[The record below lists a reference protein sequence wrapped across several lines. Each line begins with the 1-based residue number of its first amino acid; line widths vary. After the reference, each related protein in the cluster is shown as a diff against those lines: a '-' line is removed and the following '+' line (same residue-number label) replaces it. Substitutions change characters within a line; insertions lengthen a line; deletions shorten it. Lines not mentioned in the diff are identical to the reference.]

1 MPGFAPIADQAH
13 ISVISSVAP
22 KYVQHYSDLTKR
34 NHMLLNMMKQW
45 GNITYDFTGVTKI
58 LKIKVRQT
66 AVRTF
71 SNTTNKTFQDNNP
84 YEEMSFGARGYEASD
99 VLKELEYKQ
108 NMGETR
114 LFSLY
119 DDKIKNLGEA
129 MVERMFEW
137 IYQDG
142 DLPEYLDGYQGFES
156 VFAPQNVNGGG
167 TDPTASDR
175 VVLPNDTYGGLGT
188 ATGTFGGRWSANIAA
203 GSRMSHGQGQNND
216 WPYGQGS
223 SEYDATSPVLWNYS
237 STKWGTGSGLWRDNV
252 EEVVSE
258 SSNVLRHRC
267 GHGTDPHE
275 TLLLV
280 ASDMYP
286 DAENY
291 YSSRYRITTPYQGGD
306 MGRPVPQ
313 SLVIDGTAL
322 KADYGCPSGVGY
334 GVDPKEIE
342 MFNMQVMNSGGPEAM
357 IDIFGPDWSPEHG
370 AYLMRATTFGN
381 LQMRPK

>member
-13 ISVISSVAP
+13 ISVIRSVAP

-129 MVERMFEW
+129 MVDRMFEW
-137 IYQDG
+137 VYQDG
-142 DLPEYLDGYQGFES
+142 DLPEYLDGYQGF
-156 VFAPQNVNGGG
+156 
-167 TDPTASDR
+167 
-175 VVLPNDTYGGLGT
+175 
-188 ATGTFGGRWSANIAA
+188 
-203 GSRMSHGQGQNND
+203 
-216 WPYGQGS
+216 
-223 SEYDATSPVLWNYS
+223 
-237 STKWGTGSGLWRDNV
+237 
-252 EEVVSE
+252 
-258 SSNVLRHRC
+258 
-267 GHGTDPHE
+267 
-275 TLLLV
+275 
-280 ASDMYP
+280 
-286 DAENY
+286 
-291 YSSRYRITTPYQGGD
+291 
-306 MGRPVPQ
+306 
-313 SLVIDGTAL
+313 
-322 KADYGCPSGVGY
+322 
-334 GVDPKEIE
+334 
-342 MFNMQVMNSGGPEAM
+342 
-357 IDIFGPDWSPEHG
+357 
-370 AYLMRATTFGN
+370 
-381 LQMRPK
+381 

>member
-1 MPGFAPIADQAH
+1 M
-13 ISVISSVAP
+13 
-22 KYVQHYSDLTKR
+22 
-34 NHMLLNMMKQW
+34 
-45 GNITYDFTGVTKI
+45 
-58 LKIKVRQT
+58 
-66 AVRTF
+66 
-71 SNTTNKTFQDNNP
+71 
-84 YEEMSFGARGYEASD
+84 
-99 VLKELEYKQ
+99 LKELEYKQ

-203 GSRMSHGQGQNND
+203 GSRMSQGQGQNND

-237 STKWGTGSGLWRDNV
+237 STKWGYR
-252 EEVVSE
+252 
-258 SSNVLRHRC
+258 LRS
-267 GHGTDPHE
+267 
-275 TLLLV
+275 V
-280 ASDMYP
+280 A
-286 DAENY
+286 
-291 YSSRYRITTPYQGGD
+291 
-306 MGRPVPQ
+306 
-313 SLVIDGTAL
+313 
-322 KADYGCPSGVGY
+322 
-334 GVDPKEIE
+334 
-342 MFNMQVMNSGGPEAM
+342 
-357 IDIFGPDWSPEHG
+357 
-370 AYLMRATTFGN
+370 
-381 LQMRPK
+381 